1 MRNATLNLGLGLS
14 DRTAT
19 LNRAWRA
26 LRYFNLYRLIIA
38 GLFAVLSGFGRLPP
52 NFTQFDEHRI
62 LWTSLSY
69 LTAATLFHLCIERR
83 RPSLVILRNVQVVLD
98 IVALT
103 VLMHASGGVA
113 GGFGILLV
121 IAIAGACLLASPRA
135 AVGFAAIASLA
146 VLGETLFG
154 VLELDYREAS
164 YTQAGL
170 LGAGLFGTA
179 ILASWL
185 AEQARRSEA
194 LAAARARDLQ
204 ALAELNEHIVQRMRS
219 GIVVLDDT
227 LRVLLINQAAARM
240 LDLQEP
246 ANGRALAEL
255 SPVLDGARHA
265 WVARSENRKTPLD
278 LDGRGN
284 QAIVSFTNLGVGV
297 GENTLVFLEDAAETQ
312 QRAQQLKL
320 ASLGRL
326 TASIAHEIRNPLGA
340 ISHAGQLLSESP
352 HLGREDRRLIEI
364 IDEHSKRMNAIIKNV
379 MMIGRR
385 EMAVAESFGLKDWLE
400 SFVAEVAERHALAP
414 DEVVFECR
422 EPDIIVRM
430 DRSQL
435 HQVLWNL
442 CENGLRYSRR
452 APKLRF
458 VCGRDAA
465 SGRPWVDVVDSGPGM
480 PGTIAEQIF
489 EPFFTSG
496 GGGTGLGLYIA
507 RELCEANQATL
518 TLAAHGESGCTF
530 RILFAHPDRQQLSA

>member
-1 MRNATLNLGLGLS
+1 MRNATFTPGLGLS

-38 GLFAVLSGFGRLPP
+38 GLFAVLSGFDRLPP

-62 LWTSLSY
+62 LWTALSY

-83 RPSLVILRNVQVVLD
+83 WPSLVVLRNVQVVLD
-98 IVALT
+98 IAALT

-121 IAIAGACLLASPRA
+121 IAIAGACLLASSRA
-135 AVGFAAIASLA
+135 AVGFAALASLA
-146 VLGETLFG
+146 VLGETLYG
-154 VLELDYREAS
+154 VLELGYREAS

-204 ALAELNEHIVQRMRS
+204 ALAELNDHIVQRMRS
-219 GIVVLDDT
+219 GILVLDDT

-240 LDLQEP
+240 LDLHGP
-246 ANGRALAEL
+246 SGGRELAEL
-255 SPVLDGARHA
+255 SPALDGARHA

-284 QAIVSFTNLGVGV
+284 HAIVSFTNLGVGV

-352 HLGREDRRLIEI
+352 HLDREDRRLIEI
-364 IDEHSKRMNAIIKNV
+364 IDEHSRRMNAIIKNV

-385 EMAVAESFGLKDWLE
+385 EMAVAESFSLKDWLDG
-400 SFVAEVAERHALAP
+400 FVGEITERYALTSG
-414 DEVVFECR
+414 EVVCECR

-435 HQVLWNL
+435 QQVLWNL
-442 CENGLRYSRR
+442 CENALRYSRHT
-452 APKLRF
+452 PKLRF
-458 VCGRDAA
+458 VCSRDGA

-480 PGTIAEQIF
+480 PDAIAEQVF

-496 GGGTGLGLYIA
+496 DGGTGLGLYIA

-518 TLAAHGESGCTF
+518 ALAAHGAAGCTF

>member
-1 MRNATLNLGLGLS
+1 MRSESLSLFRGLP
-14 DRTAT
+14 DRAIA
-19 LNRAWRA
+19 LERAWRA

-38 GLFAVLSGFGRLPP
+38 GLFAVLSGFDQLPP
-52 NFTQFDEHRI
+52 NFTQFDEKLI

-69 LTAATLFHLCIERR
+69 FGLAAVFHFYVERR
-83 RPSLVILRNVQVVLD
+83 AGGLALLRNAQVLLD
-98 IVALT
+98 IAALT
-103 VLMHASGGVA
+103 FLMHASGGVA

-121 IAIAGACLLASPRA
+121 IAIAGACLLASWRA
-135 AVGFAAIASLA
+135 AVTFAALSTFA
-146 VLGETLFG
+146 VLGETFYG
-154 VLELDYREAS
+154 VLRLDYSVAS

-170 LGAGLFGTA
+170 LGAGCFGTA

-204 ALAELNEHIVQRMRS
+204 TMAELNEHIVQRMRS

-227 LRVLLINQAAARM
+227 LRVLLMNQAAARM
-240 LDLQEP
+240 LGAQGPVE
-246 ANGRALAEL
+246 GRALAEV
-255 SPVLDGARHA
+255 SPALNGARHA
-265 WVARSENRKTPLD
+265 WVARSENRKTPID
-278 LDGRGN
+278 LDGRGA

-312 QRAQQLKL
+312 QRAQQIKL

-352 HLGREDRRLIEI
+352 ALGREDQRLIQI
-364 IDEHSKRMNAIIKNV
+364 IEEHSRRMNAIIKNV

-385 EMAVAESFGLKDWLE
+385 ELAVAESFELRPWLVGFITE
-400 SFVAEVAERHALAP
+400 LVERKALA
-414 DEVVFECR
+414 DGGVICEWND
-422 EPDIIVRM
+422 PDIIVRM

-442 CENGLRYSRR
+442 CENALRYSGS
-452 APKLRF
+452 APFLRF
-458 VCGRDAA
+458 ACGRHVP
-465 SGRPWVDVVDSGPGM
+465 SERPFVDIIDSGPGM
-480 PGTIAEQIF
+480 EDSVAEQIF

-518 TLAAHGESGCTF
+518 ALAAHGATGCTF

>member
-1 MRNATLNLGLGLS
+1 MRSAALNLGYGLS
-14 DRTAT
+14 DRAAT
-19 LNRAWRA
+19 LNRAWLA

-38 GLFAVLSGFGRLPP
+38 GLFAALSGFGRLPP

-69 LTAATLFHLCIERR
+69 LTFATLFHVCIERR
-83 RPSLVILRNVQVVLD
+83 APNLVVLRNFQVVLD

-103 VLMHASGGVA
+103 ILMHASGGVA

-121 IAIAGACLLASPRA
+121 IAIAGACLLASVQA
-135 AVGFAAIASLA
+135 AVAFAALTTLA
-146 VLGETLFG
+146 VLGETVYG
-154 VLELDYREAS
+154 VLKLEYSIAS

-170 LGAGLFGTA
+170 LGAACFATA
-179 ILASWL
+179 VLASWL

-194 LAAARARDLQ
+194 LAAARAQDLQ

-227 LRVLLINQAAARM
+227 LRVVLINQAAARM
-240 LDLQEP
+240 LGTGGP
-246 ANGRALAEL
+246 MIGRSLADV
-255 SPVLDGARHA
+255 SSALDGARHA
-265 WVARSENRKTPLD
+265 WVARSENRKTPID
-278 LDGRGN
+278 LDGRGS

-297 GENTLVFLEDAAETQ
+297 DENTLVFLEDAAETQ
-312 QRAQQLKL
+312 QRAQQIKL

-340 ISHAGQLLSESP
+340 ISHAGQLLSESAD
-352 HLGREDRRLIEI
+352 LSSEDRRLLQIIE
-364 IDEHSKRMNAIIKNV
+364 EHSRRMNAIIKNV

-385 EMAVAESFGLKDWLE
+385 ELAVAESFELRQWLE
-400 SFVAEVAERHALAP
+400 GFAAEVTERHGLAS
-414 DEVVFECR
+414 DGLACSWR

-442 CENGLRYSRR
+442 CENALRYSRTT
-452 APKLRF
+452 PQLRF
-458 VCGRDAA
+458 VCGRDGATA
-465 SGRPWVDVVDSGPGM
+465 RPYVDVVDSGPGM
-480 PGTIAEQIF
+480 ADSIAEQVF

-518 TLAAHGESGCTF
+518 ALVAHGEQGCTF
-530 RILFAHPDRQQLSA
+530 RVLFAHPDRQQLNA

>member
-1 MRNATLNLGLGLS
+1 VRSDAPSLLRGLP
-14 DRTAT
+14 DRTIA
-19 LNRAWRA
+19 LERAWRA

-52 NFTQFDEHRI
+52 NFTQFDERQI
-62 LWTSLSY
+62 LLTSVSY
-69 LTAATLFHLCIERR
+69 LALATVFHFYVERR
-83 RPSLVILRNVQVVLD
+83 AGGLALLRNAQVLLD

-103 VLMHASGGVA
+103 FLMHASGGVA

-121 IAIAGACLLASPRA
+121 IAIAGACLLASWRA
-135 AVGFAAIASLA
+135 AVAFAALSTFA
-146 VLGETLFG
+146 VLGETFYG
-154 VLELDYREAS
+154 VWRFEYSVAS

-170 LGAGLFGTA
+170 LGAACFGTA

-204 ALAELNEHIVQRMRS
+204 TMAELNEHIVQRMRS

-227 LRVLLINQAAARM
+227 LRVLLLNQAAERM
-240 LDLQEP
+240 LGINGEVDGQPLDTVSP
-246 ANGRALAEL
+246 ALN
-255 SPVLDGARHA
+255 GARHA
-265 WVARSENRKTPLD
+265 WVARSENRKTPID
-278 LDGRGN
+278 LDGRGG

-312 QRAQQLKL
+312 QRAQQIKL

-352 HLGREDRRLIEI
+352 DLGREDRRLLEI
-364 IDEHSKRMNAIIKNV
+364 IAEHSRRMNAIIKNV
-379 MMIGRR
+379 MTIGRR
-385 EMAVAESFGLKDWLE
+385 DLAVAESFELRPWLTG
-400 SFVAEVAERHALAP
+400 FVAELVERRALAEG
-414 DEVVFECR
+414 DVVCEWND
-422 EPDIIVRM
+422 PDIIVRM

-442 CENGLRYSRR
+442 CENALRYSQR
-452 APKLRF
+452 APLLRF
-458 VCGRDAA
+458 VCGRHGP
-465 SGRPWVDVVDSGPGM
+465 SQRPYVDVIDSGTGM
-480 PGTIAEQIF
+480 AEAVAEQIF

-496 GGGTGLGLYIA
+496 SGGTGLGLYIA

-518 TLAAHGESGCTF
+518 ALVADGADGCTF